1 MVMAVK
7 KGDKVSVEYEGKFET
22 GEVFDSSS
30 HGDHSHPL
38 EFQVGSGQV
47 IKGFD
52 DAVTGMNL
60 NQEKEIKIA
69 PEEAYG
75 VQDPNLMREV
85 PRNVLPQDQ
94 KPQEDMTLVMKTKDG
109 QQLQARIAKVT
120 KDTVT
125 LDMNHPLAGKTL
137 IFKIKLVKIN

>member
-1 MVMAVK
+1 MNVK
-7 KGDKVSVEYEGKFET
+7 KGHKVSVEYEGRLES

-38 EFQVGSGQV
+38 EFEVGSGQV

-52 DAVTGMNL
+52 DAVMDMKL
-60 NQEKEIKIA
+60 NEEKEFKIK

-75 VQDPNLMREV
+75 NQDSNLMKEI
-85 PRNVLPQDQ
+85 PRNVLPKDQ
-94 KPQEDMTLVMKTKDG
+94 NPEEGMSLVMKTKDG
-109 QQLQARIAKVT
+109 HQLQARIAKVT